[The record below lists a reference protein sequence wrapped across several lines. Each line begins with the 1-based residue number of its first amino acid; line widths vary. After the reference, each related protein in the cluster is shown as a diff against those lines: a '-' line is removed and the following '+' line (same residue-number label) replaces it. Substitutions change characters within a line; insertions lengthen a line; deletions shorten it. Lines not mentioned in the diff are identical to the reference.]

1 MPMIYA
7 LINAKVRDIEDIME
21 KIYTIPH
28 IAEVNIVTGTY
39 DMVVELKGD
48 DLEELLGGV
57 TKRIQSIPGI
67 NRIDTLICMREA
79 APIWL

>member
-1 MPMIYA
+1 MSMIYA
-7 LINAKVRDIEDIME
+7 LINAKVRDIEDIVE
-21 KIYTIPH
+21 KIWTIPH
-28 IAEVNIVTGTY
+28 VAEANVVTGVY
-39 DMVVELKGD
+39 DIAVELKGD

-79 APIWL
+79 APVWL

>member
-21 KIYTIPH
+21 RIYTIPH
-28 IAEVNIVTGTY
+28 VAEVTIVTGAY
-39 DMVVELKGD
+39 DLVTELKGD

-57 TKRIQSIPGI
+57 IRRIQSIPGI